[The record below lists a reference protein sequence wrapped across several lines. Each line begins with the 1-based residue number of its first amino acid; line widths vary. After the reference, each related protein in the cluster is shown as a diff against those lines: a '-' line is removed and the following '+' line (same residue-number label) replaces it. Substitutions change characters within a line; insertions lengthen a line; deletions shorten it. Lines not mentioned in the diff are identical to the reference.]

1 MVVCLRVKGYIL
13 TFSSYI
19 LTLVY
24 YFCSLKTLKKYM
36 HQKREEINIPN
47 MLATAGFESCS

>member
-13 TFSSYI
+13 TFSLYI